1 MAILGSEEIKKQL
14 SKLFKEGTYNEK
26 MIGQASYDLR
36 LGKKYIKNGDTKV
49 GQDGENIKLPS
60 RKATLLT
67 TMEEIRLPEN
77 ICARPG
83 ITFSRSIGGLIPLF
97 GPQIDP
103 GFEGSFRGLVYNM
116 SDEEV
121 DLEIGKKI
129 FKLEF
134 SEVQGNRDHK
144 TFCKTDIFDEI
155 LIKKLTKVDFLG
167 TIVDDISNNKKEIDK
182 INEKISE
189 VKAGLN
195 SVTSG
200 YHNITFFG
208 IFLIATSILS
218 VSAAA
223 ILTMLFSDNI
233 PKIDKNVSAL
243 VIFGFLF
250 IFGYICFEVIRS
262 VRKKQ

>member
-1 MAILGSEEIKKQL
+1 MATLGSGEIKKQV

-36 LGKKYIKNGDTKV
+36 LGKKYIKNGYTKV

-60 RKATLLT
+60 RKLSLLT
-67 TMEEIRLPEN
+67 TMEEFHLPKN
-77 ICARPG
+77 ICARAG
-83 ITFSRSIGGLIPLF
+83 ITFSRSKSGLIPLF

-103 GFEGSFRGLVYNM
+103 GFEGPFCGLVYNM

-134 SEVQGNRDHK
+134 DDSLLKR
-144 TFCKTDIFDEI
+144 
-155 LIKKLTKVDFLG
+155 LTKVDFLS
-167 TIVDDISNNKKEIDK
+167 TIVDDISNNKKDIDK
-182 INEKISE
+182 LNNEISE
-189 VKAGLN
+189 VKAGLY

-208 IFLIATSILS
+208 IFLIATTILS
-218 VSAAA
+218 VSAAT
-223 ILTMLFSDNI
+223 ILTMIFSESF
-233 PKIDKNVSAL
+233 PEIDKTVAAVLIIVFLS
-243 VIFGFLF
+243 VFGF
-250 IFGYICFEVIRS
+250 ICYEVIRS
-262 VRKKQ
+262 IRKK